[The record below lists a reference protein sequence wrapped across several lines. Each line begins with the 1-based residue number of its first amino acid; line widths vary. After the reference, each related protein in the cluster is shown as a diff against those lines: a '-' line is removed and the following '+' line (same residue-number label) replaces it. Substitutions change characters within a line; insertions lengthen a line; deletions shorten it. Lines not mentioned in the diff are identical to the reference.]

1 MPKRDR
7 GADAAGGVEK
17 KKKKK
22 KENEKPKEK
31 KKEKDEEEE
40 EEKTTRAARRAVE
53 IENAKKLAAMDARF
67 AAAAA
72 LLDDDDDD
80 DDDVD
85 PMLLEPD
92 VDNYSGVSLSME
104 EDDDDDDDGG
114 DGDDDDAARGGGGD
128 DDDDDDDDDDEF
140 GLRASADETTTTEKP
155 TPVLSSKALAKS
167 KRAQE
172 KRGIVYLGSI
182 PPRMKPQKLRQ
193 LLTPH
198 GALDRIFLTPEDP
211 AIRARRKQAR
221 SVVSF
226 CHRAGPPLRD
236 RVRVSV
242 SFASHAV
249 VNLTF

>member
-1 MPKRDR
+1 
-7 GADAAGGVEK
+7 
-17 KKKKK
+17 
-22 KENEKPKEK
+22 
-31 KKEKDEEEE
+31 
-40 EEKTTRAARRAVE
+40 
-53 IENAKKLAAMDARF
+53 
-67 AAAAA
+67 
-72 LLDDDDDD
+72 
-80 DDDVD
+80 
-85 PMLLEPD
+85 MLLEPD
-92 VDNYSGVSLSME
+92 VDNYSDVSLSME
-104 EDDDDDDDGG
+104 EDDDDDDDDGGG
-114 DGDDDDAARGGGGD
+114 DGDDDDAARGGG

-226 CHRAGPPLRD
+226 CHRAGPPLHD
-236 RVRVSV
+236 RVRVLV
-242 SFASHAV
+242 SFASRAV

>member
-1 MPKRDR
+1 MIVYISGMLKHEPTL
-7 GADAAGGVEK
+7 AVGGVHTA
-17 KKKKK
+17 
-22 KENEKPKEK
+22 ENEPPKILRNNSYVK
-31 KKEKDEEEE
+31 RCVGSR
-40 EEKTTRAARRAVE
+40 TRPVEFEADQAV
-53 IENAKKLAAMDARF
+53 A
-67 AAAAA
+67 
-72 LLDDDDDD
+72 
-80 DDDVD
+80 
-85 PMLLEPD
+85 
-92 VDNYSGVSLSME
+92 
-104 EDDDDDDDGG
+104 
-114 DGDDDDAARGGGGD
+114 GDDP
-128 DDDDDDDDDDEF
+128 F
-140 GLRASADETTTTEKP
+140 
-155 TPVLSSKALAKS
+155 ALNELM